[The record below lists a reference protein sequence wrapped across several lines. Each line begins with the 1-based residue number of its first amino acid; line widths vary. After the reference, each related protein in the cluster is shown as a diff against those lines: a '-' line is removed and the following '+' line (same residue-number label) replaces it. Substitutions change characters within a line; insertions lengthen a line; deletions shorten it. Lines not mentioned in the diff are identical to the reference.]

1 MAFGLNTLRRKLT
14 ALVLLPVAIT
24 GLSLGALEQVLE
36 KQILGDTERRAA
48 QAKVVLQDRLDDDL
62 KALSFELLNMADGA
76 RLLQGIE
83 SGDEAVVSR
92 TVARFRRRYPEVAI
106 LVAAN
111 GKVLAEAGF
120 PNVTQVEQLPE
131 LDVPQE
137 EDVVTRTL
145 SRQGCKGDAKDPA
158 RFLVTRAGARGL
170 IVTCQLLD
178 QEFLIRAADKL
189 GMGLALFDDDA
200 GYVLLSKTPGFP
212 VGAPVARDETMLHR
226 EGGELWAVAR
236 FCPAL
241 FPSEDGEC
249 VLDALSALPIG
260 ALQRTIRGDF
270 VWILLLLGAAGLG
283 ALLVGGRMAMR
294 MTRALERLVEG
305 FRRLGE
311 QRYEPVAIVRT
322 GDELEELGEGFN
334 RAVAGLEE
342 RDRLKTTFGKYMTE
356 SVMSHLLSQQVEL
369 GGDTLPVTILFSDIR
384 GFTTISEQLD
394 AQHLVALLNEYFTE
408 MVDIVMDH
416 GGVVDKYIGDAIMV
430 VFGAPV
436 PEPDDALRAVRA
448 AVQMRK
454 ALERLNQRLE
464 ARGATPIR
472 TGIGVHSGDV
482 VAGNIG
488 SERRMEYT
496 VIGDAVNL
504 ASRLEGATKELGADL
519 VISDGTYELV
529 REHVDATLLGT
540 ITVKGREQ
548 PVSVYAVDG
557 VRDPSPGARSGAD
570 ERIPIQAAS

>member
-48 QAKVVLQDRLDDDL
+48 QAKVVLQDRLDEDL